1 MDTKVKIS
9 EGKIFTNHLSNS
21 MTFENA
27 RDFENFV
34 RNVRIETSY
43 KGDIINDLNERRDM
57 KKYDAK
63 SIMENKRMFN
73 YLVENYATLRMENDG
88 GDVDK
93 FMNFRECL
101 DEVFE
106 NFLEDFQDELTEY
119 LIR

>member
-1 MDTKVKIS
+1 MDTKVKVS

-21 MTFENA
+21 MVFENA
-27 RDFENFV
+27 IDFVDFV
-34 RNVRIETSY
+34 RNVKIEVFY

-63 SIMENKRMFN
+63 SIIENKRMFN
-73 YLVENYATLRMENDG
+73 YLVENYAALRMENDG

-106 NFLEDFQDELTEY
+106 NFLEDFQDELVQY
-119 LIR
+119 LIK

>member
-27 RDFENFV
+27 RDFEDFV

-57 KKYDAK
+57 KKLDAK
-63 SIMENKRMFN
+63 SIMEK
-73 YLVENYATLRMENDG
+73 
-88 GDVDK
+88 
-93 FMNFRECL
+93 
-101 DEVFE
+101 
-106 NFLEDFQDELTEY
+106 
-119 LIR
+119 

>member
-27 RDFENFV
+27 IDFEEFV
-34 RNVRIETSY
+34 RSVRIELFY

-57 KKYDAK
+57 EKYDVK
-63 SIMENKRMFN
+63 SIIENKRMFN
-73 YLVENYATLRMENDG
+73 YLVESYATLRMENDG

-119 LIR
+119 LIK